1 MQQEQSR
8 RMSAPLSIRLDRPF
22 IVVSFA
28 SPQRV
33 LSWSMLRPGFQ
44 VVDRVAWLEV
54 RNKDLPH
61 DVDAGEV
68 IRGRIADAGLDD
80 AVVLVTSRDV
90 TRYRF
95 AEVGVEDVV
104 ARCLTT
110 VGLSNSERVGMRL
123 HQPPHFPG
131 TINTLVHVS
140 QPLSEAAL
148 IEAMSIATEARTLA
162 VLEAGV
168 QRGGVT
174 ITGTGTDCIAI
185 AAPLGED
192 QVLYA
197 GKHTAVGEAVG
208 AAVYGAM
215 REGIRDWK
223 GDCDAAQQSRGDAS
237 A

>member
-1 MQQEQSR
+1 MPQELTHL
-8 RMSAPLSIRLDRPF
+8 MNAPLSIKLDRPF

-28 SPQRV
+28 HPQRV

-68 IRGRIADAGLDD
+68 IRRRIADAGLDD

-90 TRYRF
+90 TRYRV
-95 AEVGVEDVV
+95 AEAAVEDVV

-131 TINTLVHVS
+131 TINTLVQVS

-185 AAPLGED
+185 AAPIAGVE
-192 QVLYA
+192 VHYA

-208 AAVYGAM
+208 AAVYEAM
-215 REGIRDWK
+215 RDGIRDWK
-223 GDCDAAQQSRGDAS
+223 SDCDAAERSQPDAT

>member
-1 MQQEQSR
+1 MQQELSR
-8 RMSAPLSIRLDRPF
+8 QMNAPLSIQLSPPL
-22 IVVSFA
+22 IVVSFVA
-28 SPQRV
+28 PQRV

-44 VVDRVAWLEV
+44 LVDRVAWLEV

-61 DVDAGEV
+61 DVDAGDV
-68 IRGRIADAGLDD
+68 IRARISDAGLDD

-90 TRYRF
+90 RRYRYTE
-95 AEVGVEDVV
+95 ACVEDVV

-131 TINTLVHVS
+131 TINTMVHVS
-140 QPLSEAAL
+140 KPLSEAAL

-174 ITGTGTDCIAI
+174 ITGTGTDCIAV
-185 AAPLGED
+185 AAPLHED

-197 GKHTAVGEAVG
+197 GKHTAVGEAIG
-208 AAVYGAM
+208 AAVYDAM
-215 REGIRDWK
+215 REGIRDWQS
-223 GDCDAAQQSRGDAS
+223 DCAAVQQSQSGTIA
-237 A
+237 